1 MPCNPSWSLC
11 ASLRQFGRSRTA
23 STVLRLPSL
32 YCIANPCAGTF
43 LVFVRITASVRSQPY
58 SKYCSVL
65 FLPLCSLHPLNS
77 LHLLSPLHSLHLL
90 MRFNSVLCGK
100 FGDEGL
106 ELNMGA
112 SKPQGCLGRETKRDT
127 KMIADPIRRHGL
139 RPICRRS
146 VAMVAMVARVPM
158 VQKVES
164 VAHL

>member
-1 MPCNPSWSLC
+1 
-11 ASLRQFGRSRTA
+11 
-23 STVLRLPSL
+23 
-32 YCIANPCAGTF
+32 
-43 LVFVRITASVRSQPY
+43 
-58 SKYCSVL
+58 
-65 FLPLCSLHPLNS
+65 
-77 LHLLSPLHSLHLL
+77 

-146 VAMVAMVARVPM
+146 VAMVAMVARVAMDARVPM